1 LGLKKWVM
9 RKGIVGII
17 ARDICKKYSMLKD
30 SFESEK
36 ELIEGVWGLWL
47 TKNAFD
53 DNLDRQI
60 RLSII
65 LEDYERGGI
74 LGRQNESLVDVFS
87 SALYIETEISSQ
99 DYDLYKTS
107 LEIFGSECKKILNV
121 DLTNIIKQNLQV
133 LEYLHKGKTG
143 GSLF

>member
-1 LGLKKWVM
+1 MGLKKWVM

-107 LEIFGSECKKILNV
+107 L
-121 DLTNIIKQNLQV
+121 V
-133 LEYLHKGKTG
+133 LDRSAKRYLM
-143 GSLF
+143 SI

>member
-1 LGLKKWVM
+1 
-9 RKGIVGII
+9 
-17 ARDICKKYSMLKD
+17 
-30 SFESEK
+30 
-36 ELIEGVWGLWL
+36 LIEGVWGLWL